1 MALRI
6 EGFPVGP
13 FQANAYVVIDE
24 ATQHAAIVDPGAD
37 GDSLAAHVQSKG
49 AMLDAIWITH
59 GHLDHVGGIA
69 GVRRVFPNAPIWLHP
84 ADRPLYDN
92 VAKQARAYG
101 IPMES
106 PPPPDLTWGEGDAV
120 TLGEHRFEILHLPGH
135 APGHVVLMGTD
146 IAFVGDVV
154 FAGSIGRTDL
164 PLSDPRAMQESL
176 RRVVEW
182 APETVMYP
190 GHGPSTSV
198 GVEARTNPFLIGL
211 ARPRG
216 AQASSFNNASAGDA

>member
-13 FQANAYVVIDE
+13 FQANAYIVIDE
-24 ATQHAAIVDPGAD
+24 ATQRAAIVDPGAD

-49 AMLDAIWITH
+49 VTLDAIWITH

-69 GVRRVFPNAPIWLHP
+69 GVRRVFPDAPIWLHA

-92 VAKQARAYG
+92 VETQARAYG

-106 PPPPDLTWGEGDAV
+106 PPPPDRTWAEGDVV

-135 APGHVVLMGTD
+135 APGHVVLMGAD

-164 PLSDPRAMQESL
+164 PLSDPRAMQDSL

-182 APETVMYP
+182 APETVMHP
-190 GHGPSTSV
+190 GHGSSTSV
-198 GVEARTNPFLIGL
+198 AVETRTNPFLLGL
-211 ARPRG
+211 AGP
-216 AQASSFNNASAGDA
+216 QSFHNASSGDS